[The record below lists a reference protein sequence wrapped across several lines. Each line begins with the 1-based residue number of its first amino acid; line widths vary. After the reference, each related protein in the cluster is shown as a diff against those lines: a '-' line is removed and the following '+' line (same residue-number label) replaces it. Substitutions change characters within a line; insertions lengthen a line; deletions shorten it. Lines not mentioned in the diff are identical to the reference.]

1 MLSTDI
7 VDTLFTI
14 FGEIKF
20 MLVQGEHYKTI
31 WPNKALTGVVIID
44 QTYLPFEFKLSEL
57 TSLDEVVEAIK
68 SMRVRGAP
76 LIGVTGAYGMAI
88 ALTKNS
94 TDQSLIEAKQKLI
107 ESRPTAVNLSWAVN
121 LLSDQ
126 LKKEPKDSRA
136 PMAWILANKLANEDI
151 ETNQSIG
158 KFGFKLIH
166 KIKKSRI
173 NILTHCN
180 AGWLATVDHGT
191 ALSPIYKAFKEG
203 LDIHVWVDETRPRNQ
218 GMNLTA
224 WELGQE
230 NIPHTIIT
238 DNTGGLLMQ
247 RGEVDF
253 VIVGA
258 DRISID
264 GNVCNKIG
272 TYLKALA
279 AKAHKI
285 PFYVAEPL
293 STVDL
298 NYHGENNLFDIECRD
313 EDEILKV
320 KGMDASNNLTEV
332 KIGYSSAYNPAFDI
346 TPSKYVTKKKY
357 EKGIYNPSDIRK
369 ALK

>member
-7 VDTLFTI
+7 VDTLFTK
-14 FGEIKF
+14 FREITF
-20 MLVQGEHYKTI
+20 MLVEGKHYRTI
-31 WPNKALTGVVIID
+31 WPNKALNGVTVID
-44 QTYLPFEFKLSEL
+44 QTYLPFEFKLREL

-68 SMRVRGAP
+68 FMRVRGAP
-76 LIGVTGAYGMAI
+76 LIGVTGAYGIAI

-94 TDQSLIEAKQKLI
+94 TNQSLIEAGKKLI
-107 ESRPTAVNLSWAVN
+107 DSRPTAVNLSWAVN
-121 LLSDQ
+121 LVSDK
-126 LKKEPKDSRA
+126 LIMEPIENRVSV
-136 PMAWILANKLANEDI
+136 AWVLANKLADEDI

-158 KFGFKLIH
+158 EIGFNVIRKV
-166 KIKKSRI
+166 KKSRI

-180 AGWLATVDHGT
+180 AGWLATIDHGT

-230 NIPHTIIT
+230 SIPHTVIT
-238 DNTGGLLMQ
+238 DNAGGLLMQ
-247 RGEVDF
+247 RGEVDL

-258 DRISID
+258 DRISTD

-272 TYLKALA
+272 TYLKAIA
-279 AKAHKI
+279 AKTHNI
-285 PFYVAEPL
+285 PFYVAAPL

-298 NYHGENNLFDIECRD
+298 SYHGENNLFDIECRD
-313 EDEILKV
+313 EEEILKV

-346 TPSKYVTKKKY
+346 TPAKYISKIIC
-357 EKGIYNPSDIRK
+357 EKGIYEPSDIGET
-369 ALK
+369 LK